1 MQKELFVETLENPEL
16 DSLLLN
22 VDLDPRIRFL
32 SLSHPTNSKIV
43 YYVNFRGGL
52 LILGLN
58 ERKILTSLELNIHKD
73 HWIMTDWR
81 LPKVFSPTIKLL
93 QFPNIEVRA
102 NENELPVEVYTNETN
117 SFVSIAID
125 NSEEVNSS
133 WIPISKQ
140 CYVGVKDNYLQ
151 GFWVILN

>member
-1 MQKELFVETLENPEL
+1 
-16 DSLLLN
+16 
-22 VDLDPRIRFL
+22 
-32 SLSHPTNSKIV
+32 
-43 YYVNFRGGL
+43 
-52 LILGLN
+52 
-58 ERKILTSLELNIHKD
+58 
-73 HWIMTDWR
+73 MTDWR

-151 GFWVILN
+151 GFWIILN